1 MPRVIEISRK
11 TTLYLDTSIP
21 NALLHEPEDRKET
34 TSLLFSQILPQY
46 DVFISELTIAE
57 IQATPDAS
65 LREKLVKLVDP
76 FHVLPIH
83 PNAEALAKG
92 YLNYLQI
99 PEADALHI
107 AIASVE
113 GINYLV
119 TWNMRHI
126 ARERTR
132 RIVDNTNFL
141 FGAPRIYIV
150 TPDDFI
156 E

>member
-1 MPRVIEISRK
+1 MPQRVTI
-11 TTLYLDTSIP
+11 YLDTSIP
-21 NALLHEPEDRKET
+21 NALIQEPQERKEA
-34 TSLLFSQILPQY
+34 TSQLFSQILPKY
-46 DVFISELTIAE
+46 EVFISELTLAE
-57 IQATPDAS
+57 IRATPNAGLRNHLVELVNQFRVLAISSDAEVLS
-65 LREKLVKLVDP
+65 RE
-76 FHVLPIH
+76 
-83 PNAEALAKG
+83 
-92 YLNYLQI
+92 YLEYLKI

-132 RIVDNTNFL
+132 RIVDNVNFL
-141 FGAPRIYIV
+141 LGFPRIYIV
-150 TPDDFI
+150 TPDDFF